1 VPDTP
6 NKPEKYYDDK
16 SDMRKSI
23 RKQYKSKRKKEKEIL
38 DTLVNDKEEDI
49 EEYYDNF
56 EKW

>member
-1 VPDTP
+1 MSDTP

>member
-1 VPDTP
+1 MSDTP
-6 NKPEKYYDDK
+6 KKSENYHDDK

>member
-6 NKPEKYYDDK
+6 NKPEKYHDDK